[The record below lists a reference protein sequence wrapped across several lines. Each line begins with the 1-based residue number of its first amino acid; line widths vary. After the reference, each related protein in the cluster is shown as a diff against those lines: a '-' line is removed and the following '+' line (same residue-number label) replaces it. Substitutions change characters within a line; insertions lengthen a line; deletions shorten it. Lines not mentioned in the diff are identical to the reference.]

1 MKWDDGHIDPAE
13 LKESMCV
20 KKAEYVSG
28 AYLPGGPVAA
38 GMTAESVSAFGQFH
52 KVTHER
58 EIDMHLLVHVRAQ

>member
-1 MKWDDGHIDPAE
+1 M
-13 LKESMCV
+13 L
-20 KKAEYVSG
+20 SG
-28 AYLPGGPVAA
+28 LSLLLGGPVAA